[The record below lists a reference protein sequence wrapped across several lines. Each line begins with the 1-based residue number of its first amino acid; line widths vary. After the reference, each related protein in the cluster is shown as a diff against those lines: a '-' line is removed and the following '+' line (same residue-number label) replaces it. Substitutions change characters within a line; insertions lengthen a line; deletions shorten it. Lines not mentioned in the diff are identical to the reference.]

1 MSKLRVAIATDIHYG
16 FDQRDKLGS
25 KAPALMEQF
34 IKYTGKLKPR
44 PDFVIDIGDRI
55 NSRNA
60 ADDRKYM
67 QELKDQYN
75 KMAIPLHS
83 VLGNHDVKNLSRAD
97 NEQIMGTPA
106 TSYSMDVGN
115 YHFVFWNP
123 DATFGDTGLTVTQA
137 DIEWLKNDLAA
148 TDKKS
153 ALFSHVPFYDKEEEL
168 AAARQL
174 EGSEQSAFRR
184 FSFQEAQQIREIIT
198 QSGKVCIAMGGH
210 RHRNSYNQIDGVHYI
225 TQQSM
230 TNEYK
235 EKYSVPTGTW
245 SLLEF
250 DEDNIKVRL
259 YGKARMRMDGKL
271 KRVYTL
277 EMPTAGSAPPP
288 PAAPQP

>member
-1 MSKLRVAIATDIHYG
+1 MSKLRVAVATDIHYG

-34 IKYTGKLKPR
+34 IKYTGKLKPH
-44 PDFVIDIGDRI
+44 PDFVIDIGDRV
-55 NSRNA
+55 NSRDA
-60 ADDRKYM
+60 DDDRKYM
-67 QELKDQYN
+67 QELKSQYN

-83 VLGNHDVKNLSRAD
+83 VLGNHDIKNLSRAD

-106 TSYSMDVGN
+106 TSYSMDAGN

-123 DATFGDTGLTVTQA
+123 DVGYSENGMTVTQA
-137 DIEWLKNDLAA
+137 DIDWLKKDLAA
-148 TDKKS
+148 TDKLTAFFCHMPLYIS
-153 ALFSHVPFYDKEEEL
+153 ED
-168 AAARQL
+168 ARA
-174 EGSEQSAFRR
+174 EQEREKGAQNIVSR
-184 FSFQEAQQIREIIT
+184 FSLQEAPQLRNILS

-210 RHRNSYNQIDGVHYI
+210 RHKNCYDLIDGVHYI

-230 TNEYK
+230 TSEYK

-250 DEDNIKVRL
+250 DDEEIKIRL

-271 KRVYTL
+271 RRVYTL
-277 EMPTAGSAPPP
+277 ETPKAGSMQPPP
-288 PAAPQP
+288 GDPQP